1 MRLFKNSLPIEEI
14 RVMPKKEL
22 DARIQARVRAIKRE
36 NKQQAAMAKKSPKL
50 KGAGR
55 ASLSDLD

>member
-1 MRLFKNSLPIEEI
+1 
-14 RVMPKKEL
+14 MPKKEL